1 MIEATRRIHSVQPF
15 HGDANCDPGIKDQ
28 RNQDEDRG
36 RFWRPTSECDI
47 QRSERGY
54 WKAMKA
60 GSLALAAVALYALP
74 VVCGIGSAFATDFC
88 IELTAAE
95 FNRRAERRGDDNA
108 CAASHSSGIKARA
121 RDRARDNASNAI
133 APQCLDN
140 VTPGI
145 AQRACARVNLVANTS
160 ANSSWADSPPT
171 PKPGADKVRYI
182 GHGTGGA
189 AGVNLCVVA
198 HDARFRTHS
207 VVDGECRHDKGL
219 LPHRTFATAR
229 ARARCAVI
237 CSTP

>member
-1 MIEATRRIHSVQPF
+1 MRGGKAHT
-15 HGDANCDPGIKDQ
+15 G
-28 RNQDEDRG
+28 G

-54 WKAMKA
+54 WNVMKA
-60 GSLALAAVALYALP
+60 GLLALAVAALYALP
-74 VVCGIGSAFATDFC
+74 VAYGIGSAFATDFC

-108 CAASHSSGIKARA
+108 CSGSHSPGIKAKA
-121 RDRARDNASNAI
+121 RDRARENANNAV
-133 APQCLDN
+133 AAQCLDN
-140 VTPGI
+140 VTPDI
-145 AQRACARVNLVANTS
+145 AQRACARVNLVVSTS
-160 ANSSWADSPPT
+160 ANSAWDASPPT
-171 PKPGADKVRYI
+171 PKPSADKVRYI
-182 GHGTGGA
+182 GHGTGSA

-198 HDARFRTHS
+198 HDVRFRTHS
-207 VVDGECRHDKGL
+207 VVDGKCRHDRGL